1 MFYILLSTAIIL
13 GFALLG
19 ALVLDYFDDESGR
32 SILYDDPEY
41 FKHDEPEWL
50 REEAKDDET

>member
-1 MFYILLSTAIIL
+1 MIVKFSIGLLIVL
-13 GFALLG
+13 GVSFFGGVVLALI
-19 ALVLDYFDDESGR
+19 DSDETSK

-50 REEAKDDET
+50 RKEQE